1 MPFVASRPDRVL
13 LARLPFGDDWLELA
27 DPTEGGVCDPFDAR
41 HRMAMYRLLIERANR
56 HGAFGERDALCP
68 FWGYAS
74 QLAWQLRS
82 GRLSATGSTLIDP
95 GSWWGTC
102 NYALS
107 VIPYLAAANVD
118 LVPAVRLEHAGRPA
132 LAPVH
137 YHRPLARWR
146 QAMIAMARL
155 RPGDDLEPVRFAIWR
170 AHLDSIET
178 AVRTSWR
185 AFRALPSSEQRF
197 ARGWVRTV
205 ELFGAAALRTDLE
218 KIAEHA
224 GGALPPR
231 LLRDETPGDRFPDM
245 SRAERR
251 TVRIAF
257 NLADRPAWR
266 WAMEI
271 RVWRRMMRT
280 REARDR
286 AEHILAGMLG
296 RGREAWPVRVRALG
310 YAAMPALMTRG
321 R

>member
-1 MPFVASRPDRVL
+1 MPFAASRPDRAL
-13 LARLPFGDDWLELA
+13 LAQLPFADTWLELA
-27 DPTEGGVCDPFDAR
+27 DPTERGVCDPQDTR
-41 HRMAMYRLLIERANR
+41 HRMAMYRLLIERSNQR
-56 HGAFGERDALCP
+56 GAFGERDALCP

-74 QLAWQLRS
+74 QLAWQERS
-82 GRLSATGSTLIDP
+82 GRLSARGGGAIDP
-95 GSWWGTC
+95 DSWWGVC

-107 VIPYLAAANVD
+107 VVPYLAAAEVGV
-118 LVPAVRLEHAGRPA
+118 VPAVRLEHAGRPA
-132 LAPVH
+132 PVPRH
-137 YHRPLARWR
+137 YQRALGFWR
-146 QAMIAMARL
+146 DALFAAARL
-155 RPGDDLEPVRFAIWR
+155 RRGDDLEPVRFAVWH

-178 AVRTSWR
+178 AVRTSRR
-185 AFRALPSSEQRF
+185 AFRALAPAEQRF

-218 KIAEHA
+218 KIAEHQ

-231 LLRDETPGDRFPDM
+231 LLRDEHARHEFPGM

-280 REARDR
+280 REARDQ
-286 AEHILAGMLG
+286 AEVILGGMLG
-296 RGREAWPVRVRALG
+296 RGRELWPVRVRALA
-310 YAAMPALMTRG
+310 YAAMPSVMTRG

>member
-1 MPFVASRPDRVL
+1 MPFAATRLDRAL
-13 LARLPFGDDWLELA
+13 LAQLPFADTWLELA

-41 HRMAMYRLLIERANR
+41 HRMAMYRLLIERTNR
-56 HGAFGERDALCP
+56 GGAFGERDALCP
-68 FWGYAS
+68 LWGYAS
-74 QLAWQLRS
+74 QLAWQERS
-82 GRLSATGSTLIDP
+82 GRLSRAGGNTIDP
-95 GSWWGTC
+95 DSWWGAC

-107 VIPYLAAANVD
+107 VVPFLAAAEVG
-118 LVPAVRLEHAGRPA
+118 LVPTVRLEHAGRPA
-132 LAPVH
+132 PAPRH
-137 YHRPLARWR
+137 YQRALGFWR
-146 QAMIAMARL
+146 DAFFAAARL
-155 RPGDDLEPVRFAIWR
+155 RRGDDLEPVRFAIWR

-178 AVRTSWR
+178 AVRTSQR
-185 AFRALPSSEQRF
+185 AFRALPPAEQRF

-218 KIAEHA
+218 KIAEHQ

-231 LLRDETPGDRFPDM
+231 LLRHEEPRDRFPDM

-280 REARDR
+280 REARDQ
-286 AEHILAGMLG
+286 AEAILAGMLG
-296 RGREAWPVRVRALG
+296 RGRELWPVRVRALAW
-310 YAAMPALMTRG
+310 AAMPALMIRG